1 MKRIAQMGLF
11 CAVVLLCAAKPTTKW
26 EQVKDAYRVHE
37 RLLNASGAVLGEYY
51 EVQSGDVR
59 AVCYPDGNLVSVKT
73 EQAARA
79 FVQRCEVWQ

>member
-1 MKRIAQMGLF
+1 MKRIAQIWLF
-11 CAVVLLCAAKPTTKW
+11 SAPVLLGAVKPTTTWK
-26 EQVKDAYRVHE
+26 QVKDAYRVHE

-59 AVCYPDGNLVSVKT
+59 AVCYPDGKLVSLKT
-73 EQAARA
+73 EQDARA